1 MSDLL
6 KEFYIPRPFIK
17 TRKEQ
22 TMTENELIRLAERCD
37 ALDEIGIKQIG
48 LQIAALDLYKTTK
61 EKQERED
68 AEGKEPAA
76 DD

>member
-1 MSDLL
+1 
-6 KEFYIPRPFIK
+6 
-17 TRKEQ
+17 
-22 TMTENELIRLAERCD
+22 MTENELIRLAERCD

-61 EKQERED
+61 EKQEKED

>member
-1 MSDLL
+1 
-6 KEFYIPRPFIK
+6 
-17 TRKEQ
+17 
-22 TMTENELIRLAERCD
+22 MTENELIRLAERCD

-68 AEGKEPAA
+68 AEGKEAYGHSFG
-76 DD
+76 